1 MRAGGRDSTIDLVP
15 PADDAPL
22 TVGLL
27 GLGVIGR
34 VHLRTL
40 AARADVAVVLHAD
53 PSPAARETS
62 GVPAYDGLDAVLAD
76 VRTGRVAEPDVF
88 VLATPTSTHLELV
101 ERLLDQ
107 TRADVLSEKP
117 LTEDPLALA
126 ALEARD
132 DAAARVRVVNHFAFS
147 PEVEWGVRLV
157 AARGWGEPA
166 VVVSTFND
174 PYVTMAPAQRSSYV
188 STWIDSGPNQLGLL
202 ARFVTGCAVRAH
214 SAAPDGSRSVTGIC
228 FATGAGFLSANWH
241 TGDSSKQTSLR
252 WEGGREVLLDHTAM
266 TGLALDG
273 GTPVEHFG
281 HDGTVDRKT
290 AHYRAMYDTY
300 LRDRDHPLLSL
311 AHARSTAALLRQ
323 AADAPSLASLA
334 WTSSG

>member
-1 MRAGGRDSTIDLVP
+1 M
-15 PADDAPL
+15 PAADTGPL

-27 GLGVIGR
+27 GLGVIGQ

-40 AARADVAVVLHAD
+40 AARADATVVLAVD
-53 PSPAARETS
+53 PSPTARETA

-76 VRTGRVAEPDVF
+76 LRSGGAEEPDLF
-88 VLATPTSTHLELV
+88 VLATPTSTHLDLV
-101 ERLLDQ
+101 ERLLDH
-107 TRADVLSEKP
+107 TGADVLSEKP
-117 LTEDPLALA
+117 LTEDPDALVSRGA
-126 ALEARD
+126 
-132 DAAARVRVVNHFAFS
+132 AAARVRVVNHFGFS
-147 PEVEWGVRLV
+147 PEVGWGVGLV

-166 VVVSTFND
+166 AVVSTFND
-174 PYVTMAPAQRSSYV
+174 PYVTMPPTRRTSYV
-188 STWIDSGPNQLGLL
+188 STWVDSGPNQLGLL
-202 ARFVTGCAVRAH
+202 ARFVTGCEVRAH
-214 SAAPDGSRSVTGIC
+214 SAAPDGSRSVTEVG
-228 FATGAGFLSANWH
+228 FATGAGVLSANWH

-252 WEGGREVLLDHTAM
+252 WDGGREVLLDHTAM

-300 LRDRDHPLLSL
+300 LREHDHPLLSL

-323 AADAPSLASLA
+323 AAGAPGVASLV
-334 WTSSG
+334 WRQP